1 VSWERGRLTVEQL
14 LGSGRLESV
23 TGSAADGTHWLAS
36 AMALLES
43 ARRESES
50 NPEAAYVLAY
60 DAARKA
66 CTALIAQQ
74 GLRTKS
80 TGHHVTVEQVVRAQ
94 FGGPFEGFAML
105 RRRRSEIEYPQRP
118 GDEIDLSEVPD
129 ALRSAALMLGRAAV
143 AAPVIALSLLNDPP
157 CERRPSTKPS

>member
-1 VSWERGRLTVEQL
+1 MTWERGRPTVEKL
-14 LGSGRLESV
+14 IDAGSLEKV
-23 TGSAADGTHWLAS
+23 TGAAADGTYWLTS
-36 AMALLES
+36 ATALLES
-43 ARRESES
+43 ARRESDS

-60 DAARKA
+60 DATRKA

-94 FGGPFEGFAML
+94 FGGPFDGFGTL

-118 GDEIDLSEVPD
+118 GDGVGAGEVP
-129 ALRSAALMLGRAAV
+129 AAIASAELILGAARQLL
-143 AAPVIALSLLNDPP
+143 PQLSLFQ
-157 CERRPSTKPS
+157 

>member
-1 VSWERGRLTVEQL
+1 MTWERGRPTVEQL
-14 LGSGRLESV
+14 LDDGRLERV
-23 TGSAADGTHWLAS
+23 TGAAADGTHWLAS
-36 AMALLES
+36 ATALLES

-74 GLRTKS
+74 GLRTKT

-94 FGGPFEGFAML
+94 FGGPFNWFGTL
-105 RRRRSEIEYPQRP
+105 RRRRSEIEYPKRP
-118 GDEIDLSEVPD
+118 GDDLDVTEVP
-129 ALRSAALMLGRAAV
+129 AAV
-143 AAPVIALSLLNDPP
+143 TSAEQILEATRQLLPQLSLF
-157 CERRPSTKPS
+157 R